1 MKAQSAPLPS
11 TAGELIQSWRRRR
24 RLSQLDLAVEAGV
37 SQRHLSFVET
47 GRAAPS
53 RDMVLLLAE
62 HLAVPARERN
72 ALLVAAGFAPSFRQR
87 TLEDPELIPVRA
99 AVDQILAGHE
109 PHPALAIDRHWTLV
123 SANRAVGRL
132 LEGVDPAMMAPPV
145 NVLRLSLHP
154 SGLAARIVNFR
165 DWRAHVVRRL
175 QQQIE
180 LSADAGLE
188 ALLDEIRG
196 YPTPPAARP
205 PTARAETVLAGIAV
219 PFVLTT
225 SAGLL
230 SFLSTTTIFG
240 TAVDVTLSELAVES
254 FFPADA
260 RTAAIM
266 RGQEPP
272 VGEPERP
279 LLQTRAAP

>member
-1 MKAQSAPLPS
+1 
-11 TAGELIQSWRRRR
+11 
-24 RLSQLDLAVEAGV
+24 
-37 SQRHLSFVET
+37 
-47 GRAAPS
+47 
-53 RDMVLLLAE
+53 
-62 HLAVPARERN
+62 
-72 ALLVAAGFAPSFRQR
+72 
-87 TLEDPELIPVRA
+87 
-99 AVDQILAGHE
+99 
-109 PHPALAIDRHWTLV
+109 
-123 SANRAVGRL
+123 
-132 LEGVDPAMMAPPV
+132 V

-240 TAVDVTLSELAVES
+240 TAVDATLSELAVES